1 MLMTARTI
9 EIRIDDRARLMSAAL
24 SVTSWPEIEQTRQRH
39 RAHVHARN
47 TTKYLLPYANH
58 PAVRTLQA
66 LLDQNTPLEAI
77 FAYALSLS
85 WPGLKLAEP
94 PAWAPSHWYDQLA
107 DFYDRTA
114 LDDWWADEDD
124 MWRRALDEMAKTVA
138 DTDVYT
144 FFQPFVGEIS
154 ERFVLTPNI
163 CYPTDSEVGA
173 RLDSELVCI
182 MPPRIAWGDNEPW
195 PFDDDAGHLFRG
207 ALAEYGRL
215 LMVAYLRQNTADL
228 APLAATPLPVSD
240 EFRATHPTWS
250 DQFTSLFVAGAVAIF
265 LEQRVGPKEARAYML
280 MENKV
285 HGMSILP
292 GVVSVL
298 KRYLSEQAEGRYQEL
313 SDYLPSFARHLR
325 VAKRVVSL

>member
-1 MLMTARTI
+1 MTERTI
-9 EIRIDDRARLMSAAL
+9 QIRIDDRVRLMSAVL
-24 SVTSWPEIEQTRQRH
+24 SVTSWPEIEQARTRH

-47 TTKYLLPYANH
+47 TTKYLLPYIKH
-58 PAVRTLQA
+58 PAVHTLQA
-66 LLDQNTPLEAI
+66 LLDQNTPLEAV
-77 FAYALSLS
+77 FSYALSLS
-85 WPGLKLAEP
+85 FPELTLAEP
-94 PAWAPSHWYDQLA
+94 PAWVPRHWHEQLA
-107 DFYDRTA
+107 DFHYETA

-124 MWRRALDEMAKTVA
+124 AWQRALEEMLRTVA

-144 FFQPFVGEIS
+144 FFQPFVGQINEQ
-154 ERFVLTPNI
+154 FVLTPNI

-195 PFDDDAGHLFRG
+195 PFDDDVGHLFRG
-207 ALAEYGRL
+207 ALSEYGRL
-215 LMVAYLRQNTADL
+215 LMVAYLRQKTSEV
-228 APLAATPLPVSD
+228 APLTGTPLPVSD
-240 EFRATHPTWS
+240 GFRATHPTWS

-265 LEQRVGPKEARAYML
+265 LEQRVSPKEARAYML

-298 KRYLSEQAEGRYQEL
+298 KRYLSEHADGRYREL
-313 SDYLPSFARHLR
+313 SDYLPNFAKHLR
-325 VAKRVVSL
+325 VAKRVTSL